1 MLAVRPSAARLG
13 DVPTIEV
20 RGRLQ
25 EVVGTLIKASGVQA
39 KIGEWCELV
48 TPGLDSSSFAEV
60 VGFHQEQ
67 LLLMP
72 MQGVT
77 GLSSATQVIP
87 TGRSS
92 RIPVGDEILGRVLNG
107 LGEPLDGMGL
117 SRSLAQRSCM
127 GQPPNPLARNP
138 IEEILPTGVRVIDAL
153 MTVGVGQ
160 RIGLFAPAG
169 VGKSTLLGMLA
180 RGAASDVNVIALIGE
195 RGREVREF
203 IEQTLGEEG
212 LRKSVVIV
220 ATSDRSAIERMK
232 AAYAATSIAEHFR
245 DQGKKVLLLM
255 DSLTRFARAQRE
267 VGLAAGEP
275 PTRRGYPPSLFA
287 ELPRLLERS
296 GCDEHGSITAFYTVL
311 TEGEDLDDPIAEEVR
326 SILDGHIVMSRKLA
340 EKNYYPAIDALASL
354 SRIMSQVA
362 ERDHQEHAATLRR
375 LEAKYRDIELLVQ
388 IGEYQRGSDPVAD
401 EALQKH
407 EDIKRLLTQGVDDF
421 TDFHSVLAE
430 LAHIAEAGSDAHDDS
445 DSPPP
450 NFGAH
455 ASFGMFE

>member
-1 MLAVRPSAARLG
+1 MLPNRTSLTRLG
-13 DVPTIEV
+13 DVPTVEV

-48 TPGLDSSSFAEV
+48 TPGLESSSYAEV
-60 VGFHQEQ
+60 VGFYREQ

-72 MQGVT
+72 MQGVA

-87 TGRSS
+87 TGRTS
-92 RIPVGDEILGRVLNG
+92 RIAVGDEILGRVLNG
-107 LGEPLDGMGL
+107 LGEPMDGLPL
-117 SRSLAQRSCM
+117 SRLLQQRSCI

-138 IEEILPTGVRVIDAL
+138 IDEVLPTGVRVIDAL

-245 DQGKKVLLLM
+245 DQGKRVLLLM

-267 VGLAAGEP
+267 VGLASGEP

-296 GCDEHGSITAFYTVL
+296 GCNENGSITAFYTVL
-311 TEGEDLDDPIAEEVR
+311 TEGEDQDDPIAEEVR

-340 EKNYYPAIDALASL
+340 EKNYYPAIDVLASL
-354 SRIMSQVA
+354 SRIMGQVTSA
-362 ERDHQEHAATLRR
+362 RHQQHAAMVRR

-388 IGEYQRGSDPVAD
+388 IGEYQAGADSLAD
-401 EALQKH
+401 EALMKH
-407 EDIKRLLTQGVDDF
+407 ELVKQLLIQATDDF
-421 TDFHSVLAE
+421 TDFDRILAE
-430 LAHIAEAGSDAHDDS
+430 LEHIAQADTAQESSYD
-445 DSPPP
+445 
-450 NFGAH
+450 
-455 ASFGMFE
+455 

>member
-1 MLAVRPSAARLG
+1 
-13 DVPTIEV
+13 
-20 RGRLQ
+20 LQ

-48 TPGLDSSSFAEV
+48 TPGLESSCFAEV

-72 MQGVT
+72 MQGVA
-77 GLSSATQVIP
+77 GLSSATQVLP

-107 LGEPLDGMGL
+107 LGEPLDGQGL
-117 SRSLAQRSCM
+117 PRSLVLRSCN
-127 GQPPNPLARNP
+127 GQPPNPLARHP
-138 IEEILPTGVRVIDAL
+138 IDEILPTGVRVIDAL

-232 AAYAATSIAEHFR
+232 AAYAATTIAEHFR
-245 DQGKKVLLLM
+245 DQGKRVLLLM

-296 GCDEHGSITAFYTVL
+296 GCDQNGSITAFYTVL
-311 TEGEDLDDPIAEEVR
+311 TEGEDVDDPIAEEVR

-354 SRIMSQVA
+354 SRIMTQVTQK
-362 ERDHQEHAATLRR
+362 DHQEHAATVRR
-375 LEAKYRDIELLVQ
+375 LEAKYREIELLVQ
-388 IGEYQRGSDPVAD
+388 IGEYQRGSDPLAD
-401 EALQKH
+401 EALMKH
-407 EDIKRLLTQGVDDF
+407 DDIKHLLTQAVDDL
-421 TDFHSVLAE
+421 TDFESVLSE
-430 LAHIAEAGSDAHDDS
+430 LAHVAESDS
-445 DSPPP
+445 DSDSETSS
-450 NFGAH
+450 GSS
-455 ASFGMFE
+455 SFGMFE